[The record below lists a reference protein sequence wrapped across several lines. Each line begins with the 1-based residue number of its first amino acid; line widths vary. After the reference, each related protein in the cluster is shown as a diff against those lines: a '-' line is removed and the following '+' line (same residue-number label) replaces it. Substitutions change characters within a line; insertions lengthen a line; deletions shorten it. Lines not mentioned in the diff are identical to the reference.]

1 MSLGLRQQFE
11 FLRAR
16 HESMVDF
23 SLHDVSWCLTDG
35 QLALPPPNGIVS
47 ISVMNYPPPSE
58 RAISSPPLVF
68 SYFTEKMTL
77 MPLMF
82 DNLASAPELF
92 DNWNWNCYNNNMN
105 CYHSSNGCRCKSKA
119 EPVFNEF

>member
-35 QLALPPPNGIVS
+35 QLALPPPQWDCVHFGNELSTPIREG
-47 ISVMNYPPPSE
+47 
-58 RAISSPPLVF
+58 
-68 SYFTEKMTL
+68 YF
-77 MPLMF
+77 
-82 DNLASAPELF
+82 LATTSFQLLHGEN
-92 DNWNWNCYNNNMN
+92 D
-105 CYHSSNGCRCKSKA
+105 
-119 EPVFNEF
+119 FNAFNV